1 MVAVAKYLQVQTL
14 SIDTYVMKIAA
25 ANQTNQIISPEGRE
39 IFRILVHYYGAAI
52 KDKDNFTLLTVYNR
66 KVRQAHW

>member
-1 MVAVAKYLQVQTL
+1 
-14 SIDTYVMKIAA
+14 MKIAA